1 MTKMS
6 VGLPV
11 MQDSEMTLLFLG
23 NWQGKMTASFSTNA
37 NNHNKQEATR
47 LCPNPRRYVPS
58 SQPFFQVAQLDWG
71 FVSSG
76 GLVIPHFWT
85 FVSFLALSFSHP
97 PFLSFQPHVEPSFG
111 SRPVPVGRDHGIVVR
126 QCVGEQANVANSPTR
141 SRNAFLH
148 GPSRRYHYH

>member
-1 MTKMS
+1 MS

-11 MQDSEMTLLFLG
+11 MQDSQMTLLFLG
-23 NWQGKMTASFSTNA
+23 NWQGKMTASFSTNV
-37 NNHNKQEATR
+37 NHHNKQEATR

-76 GLVIPHFWT
+76 GILLFPHFWT
-85 FVSFLALSFSHP
+85 LCFVPCTPCIILICCRCFNH
-97 PFLSFQPHVEPSFG
+97 HVEPSFG

-126 QCVGEQANVANSPTR
+126 QCLGKQANVANSATR